1 MKVNFK
7 KRLTDNK
14 KIRPRHNRQ
23 VFGAFFLGIIAI
35 VFLVF
40 VCRFSYIAIS
50 GHIKNVNLKATV
62 NNKYLQTNII
72 KAQRGTIYDA
82 MGNVI
87 AEDAHAYTVYAVLNK
102 QYVDNNGK
110 PLYVT
115 DKDKVATVLSKNLG
129 ISKSKVLKY
138 LNPKKQ
144 VYQVEFGSAGRN
156 LSLAQKD
163 AIEKAKL
170 TGIYFM
176 QTPSRLYPNGV
187 FASHEV
193 GLTQLS
199 STDENDPTNKL
210 VGIMGIEKYFN
221 KQLTGKNGY
230 IENIRDN
237 FGYNISDSPVT
248 KTKAKNGDN
257 VYLTLDSHLETYL
270 ESLMSKV
277 QKVADPVELNAA
289 VMDAKTGQIL
299 AVAQRPSFNP
309 MTRKGLDKMWR
320 DALVADTYEPGSVMK
335 ILTLAAAINTGT
347 YNPNELYDS
356 GSIKVGTSVIKD
368 WQTSG
373 WGVIPLKQAF
383 PRSSN
388 VGFVHIEQ
396 ALGAQTWFHYM
407 RKFGLGKKTGIQLP
421 GELAGSIQFKR
432 PVDQAVTSFG
442 QGVNVTMVQML
453 QAVSAVANNG
463 AMLKPQIVS
472 KVVNPN
478 TGKTTY
484 YQPKV
489 VGHPIT
495 PDTAKKVLS
504 AMQEVVND
512 SYGTGRAYKIP
523 GQKIA
528 VKTGTAQ
535 IANPKGGGYL
545 TGERNYIFSVMG
557 IAPANNPRYVVYIT
571 MKQPRYFYDNDTSA
585 TKTLALIF
593 NPLMKHLLSM
603 AETSNKQLSEVTMP
617 SVVNKST
624 NAAKKQ
630 LQKDGLTVTTIGTGN
645 TIVQQLPLPG
655 ESLLKQQ
662 RVLLLTNGAMTM
674 PDTKGWSKDDVMK
687 LSEITGAPI
696 KIKGDG
702 YVVSQSLAAGTLMKS
717 AKEIT
722 ITLKQ
727 PN

>member
-7 KRLTDNK
+7 KRLTDSK
-14 KIRPRHNRQ
+14 KTKSRHNRR
-23 VFGAFFLGIIAI
+23 VFGAAFLAIIAL
-35 VFLVF
+35 VFLLF
-40 VCRFSYIAIS
+40 VCRFSYIAIN
-50 GHIKNVNLKATV
+50 GHVKNVNLKAIAAD
-62 NNKYLQTNII
+62 KYLKTSVIP
-72 KAQRGTIYDA
+72 AQRGNIYDA
-82 MGNVI
+82 TGNVI
-87 AEDAHAYTVYAVLNK
+87 AEDAHSYTVYAVLNK
-102 QYVDNNGK
+102 TFVDAKGK

-115 DKDKVATVLSKNLG
+115 DKDKVADVLSKNLK
-129 ISKSKVLKY
+129 ISRSKVLKY
-138 LNPKKQ
+138 LNPKENA
-144 VYQVEFGSAGRN
+144 YQVEFGSAGRN

-163 AIEKAKL
+163 NIEKAKL
-170 TGIYFM
+170 KGIYFN

-193 GLTQLS
+193 GLAQPANNN
-199 STDENDPTNKL
+199 ENDPNNKL

-221 KQLTGKNGY
+221 KQLTGKNGHV
-230 IENIRDN
+230 ESKRDN
-237 FGYNISDSPVT
+237 FGYNLNGSVV
-248 KTKAKNGDN
+248 KTKAQNGDN
-257 VYLTLDSHLETYL
+257 VYLTLDSQLETYL
-270 ESLMSKV
+270 ETLTSKV
-277 QKVADPVELNAA
+277 QKIADPKELNAV

-299 AVAQRPSFNP
+299 AVTQRPSFNP

-335 ILTLAAAINTGT
+335 ILTLSAAINTGH

-356 GSIKVGTSVIKD
+356 GSIRVGDSVIKD

-388 VGFVHIEQ
+388 VGMIRIEQ
-396 ALGAQTWFHYM
+396 DMGAQTWFHYM

-421 GELAGSIQFKR
+421 GEEAGSIQFKR

-463 AMLKPQIVS
+463 TMMQPQIVS
-472 KVVNPN
+472 KIVNPN
-478 TGKTTY
+478 TGKTTFY
-484 YQPKV
+484 KPKV

-495 PDTAKKVLS
+495 PDTAKQVRS

-523 GQKIA
+523 GQQVA

-535 IANPKGGGYL
+535 IANPNGGGYL
-545 TGERNYIFSVMG
+545 TGDKNYLFSVMG
-557 IAPANNPRYVVYIT
+557 IAPANNPRYMVYIT
-571 MKQPRYFYDNDTSA
+571 MKQPQNFYDNDTSA

-593 NPLMKHLLSM
+593 NPLMQHLLT
-603 AETSNKQLSEVTMP
+603 ATNNSNKQVSEVTMP

-624 NAAKKQ
+624 SDAEKLLTKK
-630 LQKDGLTVTTIGTGN
+630 GLTVSTIGTGN
-645 TIVQQLPLPG
+645 TIVQQLPLAG

-696 KIKGDG
+696 KINGDG
-702 YVVSQSLAAGTLMKS
+702 YVVSQSLKPGALMKS
-717 AKEIT
+717 ADQIT

-727 PN
+727 PD